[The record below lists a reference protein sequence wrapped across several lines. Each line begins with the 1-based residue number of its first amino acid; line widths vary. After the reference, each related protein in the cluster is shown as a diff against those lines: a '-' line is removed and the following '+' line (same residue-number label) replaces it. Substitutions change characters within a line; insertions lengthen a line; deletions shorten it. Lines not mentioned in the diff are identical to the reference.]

1 MMKKQVFTIVLLSV
15 LFSGLRGHAAEKLTL
30 MLDWFPNVDHVPV
43 YAAMQ
48 KGFFREKGLSIEILS
63 PSDSA
68 DPLKL
73 AAAGHVDLALSYQPQ
88 AIIAASAGIEL
99 RAVGRLVGTPL
110 TTMLF
115 LKGSGISAPADL
127 TGKIIGYTVPG
138 MMDRLADAFAFIN
151 GIGDYRLVNVGF
163 TILQALVSGEVDAVM
178 GPFKNYEPAA
188 MEMEGYQAG
197 FFEIEHYG
205 IPPYDE
211 LVFITGARG
220 LEKRR
225 AEIGRFLE
233 ALEEGIVFTLEHP
246 EEALEI
252 YFRAVP
258 EAPREMERKA
268 FMATYPL
275 FGPDTKLDVN
285 RWKAFADFALK
296 YGLIEREVNVDEL
309 LVRP

>member
-1 MMKKQVFTIVLLSV
+1 
-15 LFSGLRGHAAEKLTL
+15 
-30 MLDWFPNVDHVPV
+30 
-43 YAAMQ
+43 MQ
-48 KGFFREKGLSIEILS
+48 KGFFGEKGLSIEILS

-220 LEKRR
+220 FEKRR
-225 AEIGRFLE
+225 AEIGSFLE
-233 ALEEGIVFTLEHP
+233 ALEEGIAFTLEHP

-275 FGPDTKLDVN
+275 FGPGTKLDVN

-296 YGLIEREVNVDEL
+296 FGLIEREVNADEL